1 MQISYPEHLISFSTF
16 NLSRP
21 HVGANTAMRD
31 EIADATKF
39 LDEVDTARKPVLV
52 HRLYCI
58 VNDIHEIPKCVCGKN
73 RKLAAEHRKG
83 FMLHCSNAC
92 AQQQKSI
99 AAHSPDLLC
108 NDIAS
113 QRDMHASGMSLV
125 AIAKHF
131 GVSANK
137 IVENLARGG
146 TIEIK
151 LSGDMKTDLQILVEA
166 GHKNPAIAQLLNINT
181 TTLSRRLGKLGITRH
196 IEPPDSKILCDLY
209 NTGKCMEDISKL
221 YGVSG
226 PTVKKWLL
234 KAGVELRPHS
244 KTIANSSSKAA
255 TTKLERYG
263 YAYYP
268 DTIHSESAAE
278 IEVRDFLNSHGG
290 KFVKQRFFNEETG
303 KWFELDGYDEERH
316 MAFEYCG
323 LYWHC
328 EKVQPDK
335 YYHARKHKYC
345 EERGIS
351 LFTIF
356 EDEWTNRKKQVS
368 QFLLAKMGVFDQR
381 ITARKCKISKGGIPR
396 EFFSES
402 HIQGAP
408 VDMLLQFGL
417 HYMGS
422 LVGAVSVGRHHRN
435 TKIMCV
441 NRLAFAPGIQCV
453 GGASRLLNVAYEHVQ
468 NLVTWSDCRWTN
480 GEVYRT
486 SGFVK
491 ECVLAPD
498 YSYADIAR
506 SIRISKQSQK
516 KSKTGCPAGIT
527 EHEWA
532 KENGLFRIWDCGKI
546 RWHRCPDSNRE

>member
-1 MQISYPEHLISFSTF
+1 MQISYPEHLISFSKF
-16 NLSRP
+16 NLLRP

-31 EIADATKF
+31 EIAEATKF
-39 LDEVDTARKPVLV
+39 LDENARKPVLV

-58 VNDIHEIPKCVCGKN
+58 ANDIHEIPKCVCGKN

-83 FMLHCSNAC
+83 FMLHCSDAC

-108 NDIAS
+108 NDIVS

-131 GVSANK
+131 GVSDTK
-137 IVENLARGG
+137 IYKNLTDGE
-146 TIEIK
+146 TTDVV
-151 LSGDMKTDLQILVEA
+151 LSGDTLHDLRTLVDAGVKVPVILRA
-166 GHKNPAIAQLLNINT
+166 LNIN
-181 TTLSRRLGKLGITRH
+181 SRALYRLLRAHNITRR
-196 IEPPDSKILCDLY
+196 IEPPDSEILRDLY

-221 YGVSG
+221 YSVSG

-234 KAGVELRPHS
+234 AAGVELRPHS
-244 KTIANSSSKAA
+244 KTISNSSGKAA
-255 TTKLERYG
+255 ATKLERYG

-268 DTIHSESAAE
+268 DTVHSESAAE
-278 IEVRDFLNSHGG
+278 IEIREFLNSHGG
-290 KFVKQRFFNEETG
+290 KFVKRRFFNEETG
-303 KWFELDGYDEERH
+303 KWFELDGYDEDRH

-335 YYHARKHKYC
+335 YYHARKYKYC

-356 EDEWTNRKKQVS
+356 EDEWANRKEQVS
-368 QFLLAKMGVFDQR
+368 QFLLAKMGIFAQR
-381 ITARKCKISKGGIPR
+381 IMARKCLLAPIDGNVRK
-396 EFFSES
+396 FFADN

-408 VDMLLQFGL
+408 IDMYAQFGL
-417 HYMGS
+417 LHTGD
-422 LVGAVSVGRHHRN
+422 LIGAVSIGRHHRN
-435 TKIMCV
+435 TEILCV
-441 NRLAFAPGIQCV
+441 NRLAFTPGIQCV
-453 GGASRLLNVAYEHVQ
+453 GGASRLLRKAYEFAGQ
-468 NLVTWSDCRWTN
+468 LVTWSDCRWTD
-480 GEVYRT
+480 GSVYQKA
-486 SGFVK
+486 GFMK
-491 ECVLAPD
+491 DCALPPD
-498 YSYADIAR
+498 YSYVDVKR
-506 SIRISKQSQK
+506 GVRVSKQSQK